1 MIPYNFHMHT
11 HYSDGSSAPEK
22 YITEA
27 LLQGFKGIG
36 FSEHSVLP
44 FKNTFALQSGR
55 EASYLKEIADLKL
68 KHASEIEIY
77 TALEADYIPN
87 SSEDFLSLKQS
98 LNLDYIIGSVH
109 LVINGT
115 LQDNLWFID
124 GPKAEIYD
132 DGINSVFN
140 GDAKKAVTAYWHQ
153 VNKMVENERFD
164 IVGHLDKIKMHNKN
178 RYFLESDKWYQDLVK
193 ETVSLIAEKDLM
205 VEINTRGLYKK
216 RSDSLFPGDNII
228 RVLKEKSIKTV
239 LNSDAHQPGEIS
251 LYFNEAVE
259 ILKQSGY
266 KCTYVY
272 SDNQWV
278 EFPL

>member
-11 HYSDGSSAPEK
+11 NYSDGSNAPED

-27 LLQGFKGIG
+27 LAQGFKGIG

-44 FKNTFALQSGR
+44 FKNTFALQVGKEALYLR
-55 EASYLKEIADLKL
+55 EISDLRLKYARD
-68 KHASEIEIY
+68 IEIY

-87 SSEDFLSLKQS
+87 SSEDFLALKKS

-109 LVINGT
+109 LVSNDT
-115 LQDNLWFID
+115 LHDNLWFID

-132 DGINSVFN
+132 DGIKSVFE

-153 VNKMVENERFD
+153 VNKMVENESFD
-164 IVGHLDKIKMHNKN
+164 VVGHLDKIKMHNKN
-178 RYFLESDKWYQDLVK
+178 RYFHESDEWYQDLVK
-193 ETVSLIAEKDLM
+193 ETVSLIAEKDLI

-228 RVLKEKSIKTV
+228 RMLKEKNIKII
-239 LNSDAHQPGEIS
+239 LSSDAHQPGEIS
-251 LYFNEAVE
+251 LYFNEALK
-259 ILKQSGY
+259 IIKQSGY

-272 SDNQWV
+272 SDNQWI
-278 EFPL
+278 EFSL